1 VSAVRASTFPL
12 WVRLV
17 SVIDAGECRFQAPV
31 CELARLCQCAGAHW
45 CAALGAKF
53 QVLLAG
59 GASAAVCV
67 VVHVASVRLVV
78 RVKHCGGA
86 ECAGPSAGALR
97 LRLLRGA
104 LNLFLALGWFVG
116 PYRCVAF
123 PPFSGVL
130 TVAMVIIFLPVPVL
144 LGVLAV
150 SPFVVHGVGGRCVS
164 GVVARGWVHGHI
176 RVVLAARAGLSPC
189 LLHAELG
196 AGTVAFSRVRSGS
209 LVAMGGISETV
220 VVVAPSGGAAFSRPR
235 SPSLVVSIVGW
246 GFA

>member
-1 VSAVRASTFPL
+1 MVSAVRASTFPL

-104 LNLFLALGWFVG
+104 LNLFLQCPWVVCG
-116 PYRCVAF
+116 PLPLCGVPSLFRSAYR
-123 PPFSGVL
+123 
-130 TVAMVIIFLPVPVL
+130 
-144 LGVLAV
+144 
-150 SPFVVHGVGGRCVS
+150 R
-164 GVVARGWVHGHI
+164 HGHH
-176 RVVLAARAGLSPC
+176 LPSGSCPPWSPC
-189 LLHAELG
+189 SLSVCSSRSRRKMCLRCRRQGLG
-196 AGTVAFSRVRSGS
+196 PWSHPCR
-209 LVAMGGISETV
+209 LGGE
-220 VVVAPSGGAAFSRPR
+220 G
-235 SPSLVVSIVGW
+235 
-246 GFA
+246 